1 VFGKLREV
9 IKIEKNEGK
18 KLLSPAQ
25 TKTKS
30 VTSCV
35 GGELVEE

>member
-1 VFGKLREV
+1 V
-9 IKIEKNEGK
+9 IKIKKMNEKN
-18 KLLSPAQ
+18 LLAHAQ

-30 VTSCV
+30 VHPL